1 MEQDKAFEE
10 LRKATSHKLQRLEE
24 KNQLLQDELRLER
37 ERYQKAQQELSE
49 QRKRLIMECKIC
61 YKQPDRWMTILCGHM
76 ICESCAGNL
85 ETPKKCPVCRSIFA
99 GYVGCYPF
107 AG

>member
-37 ERYQKAQQELSE
+37 ERY
-49 QRKRLIMECKIC
+49 
-61 YKQPDRWMTILCGHM
+61 
-76 ICESCAGNL
+76 
-85 ETPKKCPVCRSIFA
+85 
-99 GYVGCYPF
+99 
-107 AG
+107 